1 MSVPELRGYS
11 RRPDE
16 GEDVWVAGALYTFKA
31 LGSENGNAYTLVEIY
46 GRGGLATPHHLHE
59 REEEGFYVV
68 DGEVT
73 LNIGE
78 DSIKAAPGT
87 FAFVPRGVPHGFRF
101 DSAEAKLLLLLTPGA
116 AGHEGLFREIGEP
129 ATRHAIPAPISTAPD
144 VARLAE
150 IAAKHGTTIVGPP
163 HAE

>member
-31 LGSENGNAYTLVEIY
+31 LGSENGNAYTLVEVY

-59 REEEGFYVV
+59 HEDEGFYVV

-73 LNIGE
+73 LIIGE
-78 DSIKAAPGT
+78 D
-87 FAFVPRGVPHGFRF
+87 
-101 DSAEAKLLLLLTPGA
+101 
-116 AGHEGLFREIGEP
+116 
-129 ATRHAIPAPISTAPD
+129 
-144 VARLAE
+144 
-150 IAAKHGTTIVGPP
+150 
-163 HAE
+163 